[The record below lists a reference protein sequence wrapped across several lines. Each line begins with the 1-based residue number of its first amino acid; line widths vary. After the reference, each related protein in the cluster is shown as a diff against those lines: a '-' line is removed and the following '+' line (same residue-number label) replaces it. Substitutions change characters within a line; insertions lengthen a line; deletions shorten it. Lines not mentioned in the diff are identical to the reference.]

1 MEYSYKFRIYPN
13 AEQEN
18 LIHRTF
24 GCCRYV
30 YNHYLSKRMELY
42 KENGSTM
49 NYVACAKDLTQLK
62 RELPWLAEVDATAL
76 QSSLRNLDNA
86 FQNFFRRVKNK
97 ERPYGYPK
105 FKSKHVH
112 RKSYVSKN
120 NHGTIALSD
129 KKIRLPKLGMVKCR
143 ISKEVQG
150 RILSATV
157 SQNPS
162 GKYFVSLCCTEV
174 EIEKLPAAGK
184 VTGVDLGVKAL
195 ATTAEGD
202 IYPNNKYL
210 NQSDK
215 KLRRLARRLSRKK
228 KGSRNYEKARIRK
241 ARLEEHIANQRRD
254 DIQKATTD
262 LIRKYDVICLED
274 LKTKGMMND
283 HRLAR
288 SIGDASFF
296 EFRRELEYK
305 AEFYGREVTVIDAF
319 YPSSHMCSHCGY
331 RNPDTRDLKVR
342 LWTCP
347 DCGTNHDR
355 DINAAINIRNEG
367 LRLRK

>member
-13 AEQEN
+13 AEQEK

-120 NHGTIALSD
+120 NHG
-129 KKIRLPKLGMVKCR
+129 RQHGHH
-143 ISKEVQG
+143 E
-150 RILSATV
+150 
-157 SQNPS
+157 
-162 GKYFVSLCCTEV
+162 
-174 EIEKLPAAGK
+174 
-184 VTGVDLGVKAL
+184 
-195 ATTAEGD
+195 
-202 IYPNNKYL
+202 
-210 NQSDK
+210 
-215 KLRRLARRLSRKK
+215 
-228 KGSRNYEKARIRK
+228 
-241 ARLEEHIANQRRD
+241 
-254 DIQKATTD
+254 
-262 LIRKYDVICLED
+262 
-274 LKTKGMMND
+274 
-283 HRLAR
+283 
-288 SIGDASFF
+288 
-296 EFRRELEYK
+296 
-305 AEFYGREVTVIDAF
+305 
-319 YPSSHMCSHCGY
+319 
-331 RNPDTRDLKVR
+331 
-342 LWTCP
+342 
-347 DCGTNHDR
+347 
-355 DINAAINIRNEG
+355 
-367 LRLRK
+367 

>member
-62 RELPWLAEVDATAL
+62 RELPWLAEVDVTAL

-215 KLRRLARRLSRKK
+215 KLRRFARRLSRKK

-305 AEFYGREVTVIDAF
+305 AEFYGREVTVIDVF
-319 YPSSHMCSHCGY
+319 SDVQSLRIPQSGY
-331 RNPDTRDLKVR
+331 QRS
-342 LWTCP
+342 
-347 DCGTNHDR
+347 
-355 DINAAINIRNEG
+355 ES
-367 LRLRK
+367 

>member
-1 MEYSYKFRIYPN
+1 M
-13 AEQEN
+13 
-18 LIHRTF
+18 
-24 GCCRYV
+24 
-30 YNHYLSKRMELY
+30 
-42 KENGSTM
+42 
-49 NYVACAKDLTQLK
+49 
-62 RELPWLAEVDATAL
+62 
-76 QSSLRNLDNA
+76 
-86 FQNFFRRVKNK
+86 
-97 ERPYGYPK
+97 
-105 FKSKHVH
+105 
-112 RKSYVSKN
+112 
-120 NHGTIALSD
+120 
-129 KKIRLPKLGMVKCR
+129 
-143 ISKEVQG
+143 
-150 RILSATV
+150 
-157 SQNPS
+157 
-162 GKYFVSLCCTEV
+162 
-174 EIEKLPAAGK
+174 
-184 VTGVDLGVKAL
+184 TGVDLGVKAL

-305 AEFYGREVTVIDAF
+305 AEFYGREVTVITA
-319 YPSSHMCSHCGY
+319 
-331 RNPDTRDLKVR
+331 DT
-342 LWTCP
+342 
-347 DCGTNHDR
+347 
-355 DINAAINIRNEG
+355 AIRIPEI
-367 LRLRK
+367 

>member
-1 MEYSYKFRIYPN
+1 MYAVNPVTTFVFSTIRSIQVNPRSYKLEVITYCLNTSHVWLLSVRLQSLPVETYGTVQRKRID
-13 AEQEN
+13 
-18 LIHRTF
+18 H
-24 GCCRYV
+24 
-30 YNHYLSKRMELY
+30 EL
-42 KENGSTM
+42 
-49 NYVACAKDLTQLK
+49 

-215 KLRRLARRLSRKK
+215 KLRRFARRLSRKK

-241 ARLEEHIANQRRD
+241 ARLEEHIANQR
-254 DIQKATTD
+254 QS
-262 LIRKYDVICLED
+262 
-274 LKTKGMMND
+274 ND
-283 HRLAR
+283 R
-288 SIGDASFF
+288 SDP
-296 EFRRELEYK
+296 
-305 AEFYGREVTVIDAF
+305 EV
-319 YPSSHMCSHCGY
+319 
-331 RNPDTRDLKVR
+331 
-342 LWTCP
+342 
-347 DCGTNHDR
+347 
-355 DINAAINIRNEG
+355 
-367 LRLRK
+367 

>member
-18 LIHRTF
+18 LIHSTF

-157 SQNPS
+157 VAM
-162 GKYFVSLCCTEV
+162 F
-174 EIEKLPAAGK
+174 
-184 VTGVDLGVKAL
+184 
-195 ATTAEGD
+195 
-202 IYPNNKYL
+202 
-210 NQSDK
+210 
-215 KLRRLARRLSRKK
+215 
-228 KGSRNYEKARIRK
+228 
-241 ARLEEHIANQRRD
+241 
-254 DIQKATTD
+254 
-262 LIRKYDVICLED
+262 
-274 LKTKGMMND
+274 M
-283 HRLAR
+283 
-288 SIGDASFF
+288 
-296 EFRRELEYK
+296 
-305 AEFYGREVTVIDAF
+305 
-319 YPSSHMCSHCGY
+319 
-331 RNPDTRDLKVR
+331 
-342 LWTCP
+342 
-347 DCGTNHDR
+347 
-355 DINAAINIRNEG
+355 
-367 LRLRK
+367 

>member
-1 MEYSYKFRIYPN
+1 
-13 AEQEN
+13 
-18 LIHRTF
+18 
-24 GCCRYV
+24 
-30 YNHYLSKRMELY
+30 MELY

-129 KKIRLPKLGMVKCR
+129 

-262 LIRKYDVICLED
+262 LIRKYDVICLR
-274 LKTKGMMND
+274 ND
-283 HRLAR
+283 ER
-288 SIGDASFF
+288 SQ
-296 EFRRELEYK
+296 
-305 AEFYGREVTVIDAF
+305 
-319 YPSSHMCSHCGY
+319 
-331 RNPDTRDLKVR
+331 
-342 LWTCP
+342 TCP
-347 DCGTNHDR
+347 VNWGCFLFRIPKRIGIQSGILWKRSNGNR
-355 DINAAINIRNEG
+355 RLLSVLSNVQS
-367 LRLRK
+367 LRIPQSGYQRSES